1 MEESKT
7 AEILSPKKN
16 QTIPNK
22 YFIIIDTLF
31 PFTEHG
37 S

>member
-7 AEILSPKKN
+7 AEILPPKKN

-22 YFIIIDTLF
+22 HFIIIDTLF